1 MQLLV
6 PLTVLLV
13 NLLTI
18 AASAKSTCTCYP
30 EVESKAYQGDA
41 RKKHFIGYSINWSC
55 DYKCEVISEIEK
67 KSQVVTGFYSKYYFR
82 NTEMGTEG
90 ICEGMVYE
98 PQFVMSLGREIY
110 MFHGKTFG
118 IVASKSESKDLK
130 AWAAK
135 NNCD

>member
-1 MQLLV
+1 MKFLV
-6 PLTVLLV
+6 PLTVFLI
-13 NLLTI
+13 NLLAIVAT
-18 AASAKSTCTCYP
+18 AKNICTCYP

-55 DYKCEVISEIEK
+55 DYKCEIVTELEK
-67 KSQVVTGFYSKYYFR
+67 KSQDVTGFYSEYYFR
-82 NTEMGTEG
+82 NTELGTEG

-98 PQFVMSLGREIY
+98 PQFVLSLGREIY

-118 IVASKSESKDLK
+118 VVAGKSKSKNIK
-130 AWAAK
+130 AWAAM